1 MRAGGEVRRL
11 RPGAGTSRIF
21 APGHGYM
28 ILTGGINA
36 SMVKEHFVIIGD
48 TGTIVIPVT
57 VQNYMDHLENND
69 QETSGFVWSRGVLA
83 RLLGSCCGLER
94 AEHIYLVIYRFICFS
109 ASPPN

>member
-1 MRAGGEVRRL
+1 MRRL

-69 QETSGFVWSRGVLA
+69 QETSGFVWSRGFW
-83 RLLGSCCGLER
+83 LGFWVRVAGWNVQSTS
-94 AEHIYLVIYRFICFS
+94 I
-109 ASPPN
+109 

>member
-1 MRAGGEVRRL
+1 
-11 RPGAGTSRIF
+11 
-21 APGHGYM
+21 M
-28 ILTGGINA
+28 ILTGGING

-69 QETSGFVWSRGVLA
+69 QETSGFVWWRGVLA

-94 AEHIYLVIYRFICFS
+94 AEHIYLFIYRFICFS